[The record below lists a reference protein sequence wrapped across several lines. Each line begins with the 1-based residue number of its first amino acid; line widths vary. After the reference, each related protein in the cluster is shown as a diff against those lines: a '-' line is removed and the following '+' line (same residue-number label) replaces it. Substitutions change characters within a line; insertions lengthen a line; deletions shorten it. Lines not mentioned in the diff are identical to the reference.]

1 MKLES
6 DNNKKLKDFFGR
18 EYESLKLYV
27 STKISTTVN
36 RNAEDIVQDVALKLF
51 SGADRY
57 APINNVAGFV
67 YRSIKNKIID
77 VMRTSK
83 RMDSIDKRSD
93 LLEFAD
99 IVCESAEEYTSDQ
112 MIMML
117 KKGIDQLKPAYRD
130 IIIAVDFEG
139 YSYKEISIETGIP
152 IGTLMSRRQRAIGI
166 LYKKIELE
174 INIQCVAIILSLKI
188 HSPLFKNVILV
199 ETKMPYSADK
209 KAATW

>member
-152 IGTLMSRRQRAIGI
+152 IGTLMSRRHRAIGI

-174 INIQCVAIILSLKI
+174 INKRKI
-188 HSPLFKNVILV
+188 ES
-199 ETKMPYSADK
+199 
-209 KAATW
+209 